1 MNWTNISLGKYNQIK
16 EIFLDP
22 DFTEEDRLIYEIKI
36 LFGVDALKLNLNE
49 LHKYI
54 NELSFLG
61 EKIPKMKIKETYN
74 LGGNVYILKKNLKDF
89 TVAQWIDWQ
98 NFLKNGA
105 DTDNFANLLSV
116 FFFPKGE
123 SEYAEG
129 YDIETV
135 RHDLNDFLSIADA
148 LSISSFFL
156 FFQKALSVVFL
167 LSMNKK
173 VMTNPLTR
181 KQRKQVRKDMKK
193 LIRQVSIGDSHH
205 S

>member
-156 FFQKALSVVFL
+156 LYRKVL
-167 LSMNKK
+167 LVRSLLYTRK
-173 VMTNPLTR
+173 MTLKNPLTR
-181 KQRKQVRKDMKK
+181 KQRKAVKK
-193 LIRQVSIGDSHH
+193 EMRLLLKTTLAGDSHH